1 MGTCLG
7 SPSRGTLRRGQG
19 RDGDGCPHLHAGQP
33 LAVGA
38 QLLVGQQQ
46 HAVDAARR
54 DALQRQGGV
63 TRGKPQRAAR
73 GLPVAMPGH
82 SSAEARGKQRKRLPG
97 SLARGMGTNCSGHS
111 PVPSQQSGFPG
122 RKDPWRGTSQHVP
135 PQHQRC
141 RGWILPGLRPLFLN
155 GRGSGA
161 GTYGARE
168 CKSLAWAL
176 FGSRGLCP
184 GWGLSVL
191 LWTCP
196 EIRDLTA
203 TLGTKGRLFKCC
215 QSRQEMRM
223 SAGEKAARETCFF

>member
-46 HAVDAARR
+46 HAVDAAWQ
-54 DALQRQGGV
+54 DALRRQGGV

-73 GLPVAMPGH
+73 GLPVAMLKPGG
-82 SSAEARGKQRKRLPG
+82 SKAKGSRARWHVEWKP
-97 SLARGMGTNCSGHS
+97 MCSGHS

-122 RKDPWRGTSQHVP
+122 RKGPWRAPSQHVP

-141 RGWILPGLRPLFLN
+141 RGWILPGLRPLVLN

-161 GTYGARE
+161 GIYGARE
-168 CKSLAWAL
+168 RKSLAWAL
-176 FGSRGLCP
+176 FGAGD
-184 GWGLSVL
+184 SVL
-191 LWTCP
+191 VGDCLCCC
-196 EIRDLTA
+196 
-203 TLGTKGRLFKCC
+203 GRAQKL
-215 QSRQEMRM
+215 
-223 SAGEKAARETCFF
+223 ET